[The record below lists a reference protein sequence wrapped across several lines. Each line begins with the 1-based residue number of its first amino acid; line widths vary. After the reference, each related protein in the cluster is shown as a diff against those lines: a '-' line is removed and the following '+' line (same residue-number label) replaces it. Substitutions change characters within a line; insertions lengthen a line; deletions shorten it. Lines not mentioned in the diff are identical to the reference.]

1 MDACTHWRHCVIRL
15 GPTPRPQ
22 DRVNLDQFFLLAH
35 RRLRIRPF
43 TTTTTFSR
51 HRRMSMSKLLLSVAA
66 TRRVLA
72 TLVNTWHC

>member
-35 RRLRIRPF
+35 QASTNSAIYNDDHLLPSPPDVDVK
-43 TTTTTFSR
+43 TTTVCCCDASSARDTG
-51 HRRMSMSKLLLSVAA
+51 
-66 TRRVLA
+66 
-72 TLVNTWHC
+72 